1 VNLLTER
8 ERQVL
13 GLLASGCTYKKVACR
28 LGVSLH
34 TTTSH
39 LKNAYRKLEVHS
51 GPAAVMRA
59 VQLGLL

>member
-1 VNLLTER
+1 MNLLTQR

-13 GLLASGCTYKKVACR
+13 GLLASGCTYEKVACQ

-34 TTTSH
+34 TVASH
-39 LKNAYRKLEVHS
+39 IKNAYRKLEVHS

-59 VQLGLL
+59 VQMGLL